1 MGTPDYGEVR
11 DSLEEFEQ
19 FSQKKAAEKYVLKL
33 FISGMT
39 QRSLEAIDN
48 LKMICDE
55 QLAGCYKLEIVDISQ
70 QPEAVRKEDIVAT
83 PTLIKE
89 LPKPIRRIIGDLSN
103 RERVLIAL
111 NLKSKE
117 TP

>member
-1 MGTPDYGEVR
+1 MGNPDNGEVR

-19 FSQKKAAEKYVLKL
+19 ASQKKPAEKYVLKL

-55 QLAGCYKLEIVDISQ
+55 QLSGCYTLEIVDISQ
-70 QPEAVRKEDIVAT
+70 QPEVLRKEDIVAT

-103 RERVLIAL
+103 KERVLIAL